1 MVSRILGAGPKGHP
15 RMANR
20 EANRADVDGIPTAA
34 EFLARGEEAS
44 MYTTPDPASVGRI
57 RLSG

>member
-1 MVSRILGAGPKGHP
+1 
-15 RMANR
+15 MANR